1 MDIRDVAPKSKNL
14 EQPDNNGNDN
24 DGVQNGLYGS
34 GHRYIAVDQ
43 PKQNSDYDQDYDD
56 LN

>member
-24 DGVQNGLYGS
+24 NAAFKIDFMEAAIG
-34 GHRYIAVDQ
+34 
-43 PKQNSDYDQDYDD
+43 KT
-56 LN
+56 